1 MYAPA
6 PQHPASNIPLPNLPN
21 HKPYHGRYGYQH
33 QNVRALHQAPPHSN
47 STEASHNLNDGEIEP
62 DQIEPMPYHP
72 FAQSNNPKSR
82 GNPSFHSNSK
92 DYPYPYPES
101 YRYDNHNFRTNHL
114 GQYRP
119 SYTTATQDNR
129 NMLRRHLECG
139 NFTVTPGRQKQKDT
153 SKFSDSPESPS
164 IMPSPSAE
172 YHNIEPSNP
181 NNIHNQSQR
190 LESHYGEDYDR
201 RKRRRHDHY
210 PKQSSYHYN
219 QNRWQSTNH
228 NYERSHPPYGH
239 LNKHQDYRDPYGY
252 HDDALPLEIDN
263 NYSSG
268 ETRKDSFGFE
278 ERSRLPED
286 LEYYPSDEKHETSS
300 K

>member
-1 MYAPA
+1 M
-6 PQHPASNIPLPNLPN
+6 QLPNLPN
-21 HKPYHGRYGYQH
+21 HEPYHGSYGYQH
-33 QNVRALHQAPPHSN
+33 QSARTLHYGPPPSN
-47 STEASHNLNDGEIEP
+47 STSVSQNLNDGDVES

-72 FAQSNNPKSR
+72 FSQSDNPKSR
-82 GNPSFHSNSK
+82 TNPTFHSTSK
-92 DYPYPYPES
+92 GYQYPHPES
-101 YRYDNHNFRTNHL
+101 YRYDNHNSRTNHF
-114 GQYRP
+114 GPYSYRP
-119 SYTTATQDNR
+119 SYTTATHDNR

-139 NFTVTPGRQKQKDT
+139 NFTVTPVRPQQKDT
-153 SKFSDSPESPS
+153 SKFSNSPESPS

-181 NNIHNQSQR
+181 NNKHNQSQR

-219 QNRWQSTNH
+219 HTNH
-228 NYERSHPPYGH
+228 DYERSHQPYGH

-252 HDDALPLEIDN
+252 HDDNLPLEIDN

-268 ETRKDSFGFE
+268 ETRKYSFRFE
-278 ERSRLPED
+278 EISRLPED
-286 LEYYPSDEKHETSS
+286 LEYYPSDEKRETSS